1 MVRLSMKRFSIFIF
15 MCTLTS
21 FAVAQK
27 ESSDVRR
34 GNSAYNKEK
43 YVDAEVNYRKGL
55 EKNAKSFS
63 GTFNLG
69 NALYRQEKYA
79 EAVEQFQAAAALAG
93 TDKGRIAAAYH
104 NIGNSLLQS
113 GDFAK
118 SIDAY
123 KQALRNNPNDNDT
136 RYNLVYAQ
144 QMLKQQQQQQN
155 QDDQKD
161 DMASKIKKKA
171 EMLVANRQYQEA
183 YNLMKDAEKK
193 VPEIVRYKDFTNRIL
208 EVIKYLK

>member
-55 EKNAKSFS
+55 EKNANSFS

-69 NALYRQEKYA
+69 NSLYRQEKYA

-123 KQALRNNPNDNDT
+123 KQALRNNSKDNDT

>member
-1 MVRLSMKRFSIFIF
+1 MVRLTMKRFSILIIL
-15 MCTLTS
+15 C
-21 FAVAQK
+21 AVASLVAAQK
-27 ESSDVRR
+27 ESGDVRR
-34 GNSAYNKEK
+34 GNSAYKKEK

>member
-1 MVRLSMKRFSIFIF
+1 MVRLTMKRFSILIIL
-15 MCTLTS
+15 C
-21 FAVAQK
+21 AVASLVAAQK
-27 ESSDVRR
+27 ESGDVRR
-34 GNSAYNKEK
+34 GNSAYKKEK

-69 NALYRQEKYA
+69 NALYRQEKYS